1 MRDSWWQTALRLRD
15 RRSRRRR
22 TQRGKPSL
30 TLDLLEPRQLLAAT
44 PQLIPINLEGDALPS
59 EFVQVANLA
68 FFVAETEE
76 HGRELWKTDGTL
88 AGTVLVKDLLTGPES
103 SDPSGL
109 TELNGQLY
117 FAADDG
123 ANGRE
128 LWKSDGTAAGTVLV
142 RDIYPGEGYQWP
154 RGDGP
159 YWSDPRWLTN
169 VNGRLFFTADQG
181 ETGAELWMT
190 DGTTEGTRL
199 VKDIAPG
206 STNYGYYD
214 YPNASSP
221 SQLANVNGTLYFAAD
236 DGTHGEEL
244 WKSDGTEAGTVLVRD
259 IEPGAG
265 YQYYYGD
272 GPYRSSPKQFT
283 EVNGTLFFTAVTR
296 EHGEELWKSDGT
308 ESGTVMVKDLSP
320 GDFATEYGVYPR
332 SSYPRD
338 LTELNGVLFFTAFNV
353 DDGEELWRSDGTEAG
368 TTMVKDIFPGS
379 GDGTYQAGLTVF
391 QGELYFAAED
401 NDHGVELW
409 RSDGTDAG
417 TLLVRDISSGVASSV
432 PKYFTVSDGTLYFS
446 AQTSDGT
453 ELWASDGT
461 EAGTLQV
468 ADLFPGNRSGDPQEL
483 FDLDGTLL
491 FSADNGS
498 SGFQLWTLTQEVG
511 IGTVTGTK
519 FEDLNLNG
527 IRDEGEPGI
536 AGLTIYVDANHDGE
550 WTAGEVS
557 TQTDADG
564 RYSFEVPAGNV
575 RLRSTRS
582 SDKIQTTPI
591 VPDEYELTVEADQ
604 SYSDLDFGEATLP
617 PPTAIDLV
625 PESDRG
631 TADDDDLTNWNNS
644 STSTALQF
652 RLTGIATTAEVR
664 LYASDVLIGSTTAD
678 SSEILLTTDGTT
690 VIPDGVQSITAI
702 QLFQGVESALSAP
715 LSIRIDTQPP
725 APIDSV
731 PPLQTQVDEPFLYDV
746 DSAEETAADTFYAL
760 ADAPDGMAIDQDGVI
775 TWTPNSNQ
783 LAAYNFQ
790 AVLSD
795 SAGNSTTRD
804 MTVSVT
810 TGPANNP
817 PVSASDAYAV
827 DEDDVLTVVLADG
840 VLANDSD
847 PDGTALTATVDSLP
861 AHGELTWQS
870 DGTFMYAPDAD
881 FFGSDS
887 FTYLASDGVLSSAPT
902 TVELTVRAVADPPQA
917 VDDTAQA
924 FNDGTVHT
932 FDVLANDSTEP
943 DGPQTL
949 QIVETGPGAIGQV
962 SIRDGVIEYVA
973 QAGFVGTDTFTY
985 TVEDSDGLQDTA
997 TVTIDVTDA
1006 SPNTLTGYV
1015 YVDLDGNQTRGV
1027 NEPGVPGVE
1036 VILTGSTDAGDSIRR
1051 TAMTR
1056 NDGRYRFED
1065 LPAGT
1070 YELTKHQA
1078 RAVRDGSESTTVAG
1092 ATTGDN
1098 RIGNLELRGGQVL
1111 GGNHFGE
1118 SSVKAEYISVAW
1130 FFSSS
1135 TSSADVFRSM
1145 VVIGEEQA
1153 GKDDWASSIE
1163 AVDPAIASATNHRPV
1178 GNPDEYATGQDQAIT
1193 VDPAS
1198 GVLSNDLD
1206 PDGESVMAVLVT
1218 PPAHGE
1224 LTLRPNGSFL
1234 YTPEDDF
1241 TGEDELSYR
1250 VSDGL
1255 SNSNVTTVKLL
1266 VRPPETLIDEAAEG
1280 ESPSDAP
1287 TTEEQ
1292 ATDLAL
1298 LLEDNWQSEFEF

>member
-1 MRDSWWQTALRLRD
+1 MRESWWQNALRFRNP
-15 RRSRRRR
+15 RSKVRR
-22 TQRGKPSL
+22 TTRGRPPL
-30 TLDLLEPRQLLAAT
+30 ALDLLEPRQLLAAT
-44 PQLIPINLEGDALPS
+44 PQLITLNPEGDALPS

-88 AGTVLVKDLLTGPES
+88 AGTALVKDLHTGPES
-103 SDPSGL
+103 SDPQWL

-128 LWKSDGTAAGTVLV
+128 LWKSDGTATGTVLV
-142 RDIYPGEGYQWP
+142 RDIYPEEGYQWP

-169 VNGRLFFTADQG
+169 VNGRLFFTADHG

-206 STNYGYYD
+206 STNYGYYN
-214 YPNASSP
+214 YPNSSSP

-259 IEPGAG
+259 IDPGSG

-272 GPYRSSPKQFT
+272 GPYRSSPKQLT
-283 EVNGTLFFTAVTR
+283 DVNGTLFFTAVTR

-338 LTELNGVLFFTAFNV
+338 LTELSGVLYFTAFNV
-353 DDGEELWRSDGTEAG
+353 EDGEELWRSDGTEAG
-368 TTMVKDIFPGS
+368 TTIVKDIFPGS

-391 QGELYFAAED
+391 QGELYFAADDSE
-401 NDHGVELW
+401 HGVELW
-409 RSDGTDAG
+409 RSDGTEAG
-417 TLLVRDISSGVASSV
+417 TRMVSDISSDVASSV
-432 PKYFTVSDGTLYFS
+432 PESLTVSGDTLFFS

-461 EAGTLQV
+461 QAGTWQV
-468 ADLFPGNRSGDPQEL
+468 IDLFPGNRSGDPQEL

-491 FSADNGS
+491 FSADDGS
-498 SGFQLWTLTQEVG
+498 SGFQLWTLPQEVETG
-511 IGTVTGTK
+511 IVSGWK

-527 IRDEGEPGI
+527 IRDDGEPGI
-536 AGLTIYVDANHDGE
+536 GGLTIYLDANGDGA
-550 WTAGEVS
+550 WTAGEIS
-557 TQTDADG
+557 TQTDAEG
-564 RYSFEVPAGNV
+564 QYSLEVPAGNV
-575 RLRSTRS
+575 LLRSIRS
-582 SDKIQTTPI
+582 SDKIQTAPI
-591 VPDEYELTVEADQ
+591 VPDEYSLTVEADQ
-604 SYSDLDFGEATLP
+604 SYSDFDFGEATLP
-617 PPTAIDLV
+617 PPTTIDLV

-631 TADDDDLTNWNNS
+631 TTDDDDLTNWNNS
-644 STSTALQF
+644 SASTALQF
-652 RLTGIATTAEVR
+652 RLSGIATTAQVQ
-664 LYASDVLIGSTTAD
+664 LYASGVLIGSATAD
-678 SSEILLTTDGTT
+678 SSEFVLTTDGTT
-690 VIPDGVQSITAI
+690 TIADGTQSITAI
-702 QLFQGVESALSAP
+702 QFFQGVESVSSAP
-715 LSIRIDTQPP
+715 LTIRIDTQPP
-725 APIDSV
+725 ASIDAV
-731 PPLQTQVDEPFLYDV
+731 PPLQAQVDELFQYDF
-746 DSAEETAADTFYAL
+746 DSVEEAAADTFYSL
-760 ADAPDGMAIDQDGVI
+760 ANAPDGMEIDQDGVI
-775 TWTPNSNQ
+775 AWTPSSSQ
-783 LAAYNFQ
+783 LAAHDFQ
-790 AVLSD
+790 VVLSD
-795 SAGNSTTRD
+795 SAGNSTTRNV
-804 MTVSVT
+804 TVSVT
-810 TGPANNP
+810 TGPGNNP
-817 PVSASDAYAV
+817 PVTVADAYAV
-827 DEDDVLTVVLADG
+827 DEDDVLTVVLAEG

-847 PDGTALTATVDSLP
+847 PDGTALTATVESLP
-861 AHGELTWQS
+861 AHGQLTWQS
-870 DGTFMYAPDAD
+870 DGTFVYEPDAD

-887 FTYLASDGVLSSAPT
+887 FTYIASDGVLSSAPT
-902 TVELTVRAVADPPQA
+902 IVDLTVGAVADPPQA
-917 VDDTAQA
+917 VDDVVQA

-949 QIVETGPGAIGQV
+949 QIVEISPGATGQV
-962 SIRDGVIEYVA
+962 SIRDGVIEYLA
-973 QAGFVGTDTFTY
+973 QVGFVGTDTFTY
-985 TVEDSDGLQDTA
+985 TVEDSDGFQDTA
-997 TVTIDVTDA
+997 TVTIDVADA

-1015 YVDLDGNQTRGV
+1015 YVDLNGNQARGV
-1027 NEPGVPGVE
+1027 TEPGVPGVQ
-1036 VILTGSTDAGDSIRR
+1036 VTLTGSTDSGDSIRR

-1078 RAVRDGSESTTVAG
+1078 RAVRDGSESTSVAE
-1092 ATTGDN
+1092 ATIEDN

-1111 GGNHFGE
+1111 GGNNFGE
-1118 SSVKAEYISVAW
+1118 SSLKAGYISAVW

-1135 TSSADVFRSM
+1135 TSASDVFRSM
-1145 VVIGEEQA
+1145 VVIGEEHA
-1153 GKDDWASSIE
+1153 GKDDWAASIE
-1163 AVDPAIASATNHRPV
+1163 AVDPVIASATNHRPV
-1178 GNPDEYATGQDQAIT
+1178 GHPDEYTTGQDEAIN

-1198 GVLSNDLD
+1198 GVLSNDRD
-1206 PDGESVMAVLVT
+1206 PDDESVMATLVT
-1218 PPAHGE
+1218 PPAHGD

-1234 YTPEDDF
+1234 YTPEDAF
-1241 TGEDELSYR
+1241 TGEDQLTYR

-1255 SNSNVTTVKLL
+1255 SVSNVTTVKLL
-1266 VRPPETLIDEAAEG
+1266 VRPPDPSVDDDAEG
-1280 ESPSDAP
+1280 ESPSDSLA
-1287 TTEEQ
+1287 TEEQ

-1298 LLEDNWQSEFEF
+1298 LLEEDWRTEFDF